1 MSAGRRPL
9 GALVAAVAVLGTSL
23 VLAAPAEAA
32 GGGCYTPP
40 TNSYGWNVGVCSS
53 DNGVTVSGD
62 VYVNQRGSLGSSCRV
77 SYGLYDETDQK
88 YVALSDKYQACYTGR
103 HPAIHATKVPGHNY
117 RNYAGVVVDN
127 RTVYY
132 QSSYVTW

>member
-62 VYVNQRGSLGSSCRV
+62 VYVNQRAAWAVPAGCRTA
-77 SYGLYDETDQK
+77 STTRPTR
-88 YVALSDKYQACYTGR
+88 S
-103 HPAIHATKVPGHNY
+103 
-117 RNYAGVVVDN
+117 
-127 RTVYY
+127 
-132 QSSYVTW
+132 TWR

>member
-1 MSAGRRPL
+1 MS
-9 GALVAAVAVLGTSL
+9 ALVAAVAVFGASL
-23 VLAAPAEAA
+23 ALALAAPARAA

-53 DNGVTVSGD
+53 DNGVRVSGD

-77 SYGLYDETDQK
+77 TYGIWDETDQK
-88 YVALSDKYQACYTGR
+88 YVALSGNQSCYTGR
-103 HPAIHATKVPGHNY
+103 HPEIHATKVPGHGY

-132 QSSYVTW
+132 QSSYLTY